1 MTDYNGWT
9 NYATWRVNL
18 EMIDGLEPDDLMTDA
33 KDAYDLGQYFKEY
46 CIDMLEAETAD
57 RPASSGISLVLSYAM
72 AFLEDVN
79 WREIA
84 KHMIDAYPDHFEQA
98 DPEPFKVLGIDNDG
112 SPTVLAEFDN
122 SWQAKDW
129 ARKYVSTENAGNW
142 PQVCVDDT
150 RDECAETIWKWEAE
164 EQEA

>member
-18 EMIDGLEPDDLMTDA
+18 EMIDGIDPTDYGLEKM
-33 KDAYDLGQYFKEY
+33 DAYDLGEYLKEY
-46 CIDMLEAETAD
+46 CHDILEVEVKKSFALDYAL
-57 RPASSGISLVLSYAM
+57 AFIS
-72 AFLEDVN
+72 EVN

-84 KHMIDAYPDHFEQA
+84 EHMIDAYPEHFEQA
-98 DPEPFKVLGIDNDG
+98 DPEPFKVLGVDNDG
-112 SPTVLAEFDN
+112 SPIVLAEFDN

-150 RDECAETIWKWEAE
+150 RDECAETIWKWEAQ